1 MAINLLIRK
10 IVQPNPIFSIIKR
23 ILTQTNPL
31 KRNCHGHEPVFN
43 SKQACPYLHSLRS
56 LAQMGN
62 ARMHW
67 KHLVGHKDSAA
78 QAAATR
84 NTACLR

>member
-1 MAINLLIRK
+1 MAMTL
-10 IVQPNPIFSIIKR
+10 S
-23 ILTQTNPL
+23 
-31 KRNCHGHEPVFN
+31 N

-56 LAQMGN
+56 LAQMSN

-67 KHLVGHKDSAA
+67 KHPDGRKDSSA

-84 NTACLR
+84 ITTCLRQENTRTSNASAAGCRHL